1 MVLIFSNSSNAHIEE
16 SQSFL
21 KAAIKNKENAEIII
35 TDKNK
40 NQVGTISLKKLLSF
54 FNFRLINTIKEKIS
68 TNNVSKIIITAPIP
82 TLMFLIY
89 FFKRNNVRIIYTF
102 HEPYLHQKNIYSIFS
117 NLFQKIFIKFVDDI
131 IFYRNH

>member
-102 HEPYLHQKNIYSIFS
+102 HEPYLHQKNILY
-117 NLFQKIFIKFVDDI
+117 L
-131 IFYRNH
+131 YTWYL